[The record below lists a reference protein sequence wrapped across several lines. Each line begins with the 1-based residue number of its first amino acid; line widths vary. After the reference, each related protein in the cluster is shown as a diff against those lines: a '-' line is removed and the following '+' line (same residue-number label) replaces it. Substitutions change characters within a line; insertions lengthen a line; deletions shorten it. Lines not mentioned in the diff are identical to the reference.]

1 MIPATEQFWPS
12 TGSGWIGI
20 GLSVFTFLGVII
32 GGVVAYGKWLS
43 RINGFGARVS
53 KTETDLVEV
62 RALQEE
68 HTRQVDRL
76 LDQHESLI
84 TQVAESKK
92 RADQCSEEFEDH
104 AVILGSK
111 IDELKNQSSRTELS
125 ISQRL
130 TAVETELKLARKT

>member
-1 MIPATEQFWPS
+1 M
-12 TGSGWIGI
+12 
-20 GLSVFTFLGVII
+20 
-32 GGVVAYGKWLS
+32 
-43 RINGFGARVS
+43 
-53 KTETDLVEV
+53 EV